1 MTDPTLLGSKSF
13 HRLVFITRDDLLAA
27 RWWHEGME
35 GAITVSPNRRTALK
49 YLVGLGGLFGAG
61 LLLRAG
67 CDAMGD
73 PAVNMDA
80 LELQYKEGWAV
91 GATGTSLIIPDAMPA
106 DSEGNTGW
114 ASRLNL
120 LGQDLSPGDP
130 TLAPFNV
137 RTLFE
142 VLNNPRGA
150 GLAPLLRPMHS
161 VAMDVGNH
169 AAQALAAL
177 FSEEADRQGTALI
190 LDMPGPLSVAAAA
203 GVSNVFSPVFLFDN
217 WPHPLGVVPS
227 HQVLAASLYHR
238 PEFVAANAHRAT
250 SAPPAFVLDNQ
261 RLAPYRDESDR
272 FDNRYLARLPGTD
285 KMEALG
291 IKRVLYVTA
300 SPEAHELDDL
310 NDDFVALKKKD
321 IDVKMVALSDFAP
334 APAELLQ
341 ANHLPPTERAYY
353 YGGHPHGGVFFWSSY
368 HWYSPSYAGRTWSG
382 TLPRTVSTGQTFAP
396 SPRPTLFSSRTVGGL
411 SGVGKQKP
419 SGFGR
424 VSYRSGGGGGFGRGS
439 TRSGSFGRSST
450 SGSG

>member
-1 MTDPTLLGSKSF
+1 MTAPAQLGHKSF

-27 RWWHEGME
+27 RWWREGMQ
-35 GAITVSPNRRTALK
+35 GAVTISPNRRTALK

-67 CDAMGD
+67 CDALGD

-80 LELQYKEGWAV
+80 LELQYKEGWSV
-91 GATGTSLIIPDAMPA
+91 GAPGQALTIPDLAPT
-106 DSEGNTGW
+106 DSEGNSHW
-114 ASRLNL
+114 SASLNL
-120 LGQDLSPGDP
+120 LGQDLSPSDP
-130 TLAPFNV
+130 ALVPFNV

-150 GLAPLLRPMHS
+150 GLGPLLRPMHS

-169 AAQALAAL
+169 AAQALAAM
-177 FSEEADRQGTALI
+177 FSDDADRKGTALI

-203 GVSNVFSPVFLFDN
+203 GVANVFAPVFLFDN

-227 HQVLAASLYHR
+227 HQTLAAAIYHR
-238 PEFVAANAHRAT
+238 PDFVAANARRET
-250 SAPPAFVLDNQ
+250 PAPPAFVLDNQ
-261 RLAPYRDESDR
+261 RLSPYRDESDR

-300 SPEAHELDDL
+300 SPEPHELDDL

-321 IDVKMVALSDFAP
+321 IDVKMIALSDFAP
-334 APAELLQ
+334 APTALLQ
-341 ANHLPPTERAYY
+341 ANQLPPTDRTYY
-353 YGGHPHGGVFFWSSY
+353 YGGHPHGSLFFWSSY

-382 TLPRTVSTGQTFAP
+382 SLPRSVSTGQSFAP

-424 VSYRSGGGGGFGRGS
+424 VSYRSGGGGFG
-439 TRSGSFGRSST
+439 RSGSFGRRSF

>member
-1 MTDPTLLGSKSF
+1 MTAPAQLGHKSF

-27 RWWHEGME
+27 RWWHEGMQ
-35 GAITVSPNRRTALK
+35 GAVTISPNRRTALK

-67 CDAMGD
+67 CDALGD

-80 LELQYKEGWAV
+80 LELQYKEGWSV
-91 GATGTSLIIPDAMPA
+91 GAPGQALTIPDLAPT
-106 DSEGNTGW
+106 DSEGNSHW
-114 ASRLNL
+114 SASLNL
-120 LGQDLSPGDP
+120 LGQDLSPSDP
-130 TLAPFNV
+130 ALVPFNV

-150 GLAPLLRPMHS
+150 GLGPLLRPMHS

-169 AAQALAAL
+169 AAQALAAM
-177 FSEEADRQGTALI
+177 FSDDADRKGTALI

-203 GVSNVFSPVFLFDN
+203 GVANVFAPVFLFDN

-227 HQVLAASLYHR
+227 HQTLAAAIYHR
-238 PEFVAANAHRAT
+238 PDFVAANARRET
-250 SAPPAFVLDNQ
+250 PAPPAFVLDNQ
-261 RLAPYRDESDR
+261 RLSPYRDESDR

-300 SPEAHELDDL
+300 SPEPHELDDL

-321 IDVKMVALSDFAP
+321 IDVKLIALSDFAP
-334 APAELLQ
+334 APTALLQ
-341 ANHLPPTERAYY
+341 ANQLPPTDRTYY
-353 YGGHPHGGVFFWSSY
+353 YGGHPHGSLFFWSSY
-368 HWYSPSYAGRTWSG
+368 HWYSPAYSGRSNRISIG
-382 TLPRTVSTGQTFAP
+382 SLPRSVSTGQSFAP

-424 VSYRSGGGGGFGRGS
+424 VSYRSGGGGFG
-439 TRSGSFGRSST
+439 RSGSFGRSSF

>member
-1 MTDPTLLGSKSF
+1 MTEPTLLGQKSF

-35 GAITVSPNRRTALK
+35 GAITISPNRRTALK

-67 CDAMGD
+67 CDAMSD

-80 LELQYKEGWAV
+80 LELQYKEGWSV
-91 GATGTSLIIPDAMPA
+91 GAPGQVLTIPDLSPT
-106 DSEGNTGW
+106 DSEGNANWATG
-114 ASRLNL
+114 LGL
-120 LGQDLSPGDP
+120 LGQDLAPGDP
-130 TLAPFNV
+130 ALDPFNV

-161 VAMDVGNH
+161 VAMEVGRH

-177 FSEEADRQGTALI
+177 FSEEADRKGTALI
-190 LDMPGPLSVAAAA
+190 LDMPGPISVAAAA
-203 GVSNVFSPVFLFDN
+203 GVANAFTPVFLFDN
-217 WPHPLGVVPS
+217 WPHPLGVVAS
-227 HQVLAASLYHR
+227 HQTLAAAIYHR
-238 PEFVAANAHRAT
+238 PDFVAARTRGEA
-250 SAPPAFVLDNQ
+250 SKPPAFVLDNQ
-261 RLAPYRDESDR
+261 RLSPYRDESDR

-285 KMEALG
+285 SMERLG

-300 SPEAHELDDL
+300 SPETHELDDL

-321 IDVKMVALSDFAP
+321 IDVKMIALSDFAP
-334 APAELLQ
+334 APMELLQ
-341 ANHLPPTERAYY
+341 VNHIPSTDRTYY
-353 YGGHPHGGVFFWSSY
+353 YGGHPHGSVFFWSSY
-368 HWYSPSYAGRTWSG
+368 HWYSPSYANRTWSG
-382 TLPRTVSTGQTFAP
+382 GSLPRSVSAGQIFAP

-424 VSYRSGGGGGFGRGS
+424 VSYRAGSGGFG
-439 TRSGSFGRSST
+439 RSGSFGRSSF

>member
-1 MTDPTLLGSKSF
+1 MSNPAHLGHKSF

-27 RWWHEGME
+27 RWWHEGMQ
-35 GAITVSPNRRTALK
+35 GAVATSPNRRTALK
-49 YLVGLGGLFGAG
+49 YLVGLGGLVGAG
-61 LLLRAG
+61 LVLRAG
-67 CDAMGD
+67 CNALSD
-73 PAVNMDA
+73 PAVTMDA
-80 LELQYKEGWAV
+80 LELQYKEGWSV
-91 GATGTSLIIPDAMPA
+91 GAPGQALTIPDLSMT
-106 DSEGNTGW
+106 DSEGNSNW
-114 ASRLNL
+114 SASLGL
-120 LGQDLSPGDP
+120 LGQDLSPSDP
-130 TLAPFNV
+130 ALAPFNV
-137 RTLFE
+137 RTLFD

-150 GLAPLLRPMHS
+150 GLGPLLRPMHS

-169 AAQALAAL
+169 AAQALAAM
-177 FSEEADRQGTALI
+177 FSDDADRGGTALI

-203 GVSNVFSPVFLFDN
+203 GVAKVFAPVFLFDN

-227 HQVLAASLYHR
+227 HQTLAASIYHR
-238 PEFVAANAHRAT
+238 PDFVAANAHRGT
-250 SAPPAFVLDNQ
+250 PAPPAFVLDNQ
-261 RLAPYRDESDR
+261 RLSPYRDESDR

-300 SPEAHELDDL
+300 SPEPHEMDDL

-321 IDVKMVALSDFAP
+321 IDVKMIALSDFAP

-341 ANHLPPTERAYY
+341 ANHIPPTDRTYY
-353 YGGHPHGGVFFWSSY
+353 YGGHPHGSFFFWSSY
-368 HWYSPSYAGRTWSG
+368 HWYSPSYAGRSLSG
-382 TLPRTVSTGQTFAP
+382 SLPRSVSTGQSFAP

-424 VSYRSGGGGGFGRGS
+424 VSYRSGGGGFG
-439 TRSGSFGRSST
+439 RSGSFGRSSF